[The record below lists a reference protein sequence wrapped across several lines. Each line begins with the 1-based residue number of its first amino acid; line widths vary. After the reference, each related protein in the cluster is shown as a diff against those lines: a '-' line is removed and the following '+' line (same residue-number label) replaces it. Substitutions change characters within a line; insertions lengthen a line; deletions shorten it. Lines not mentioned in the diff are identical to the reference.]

1 MNPADLLNRLEAEG
15 IGAALNLKVTADRKP
30 SDETR
35 ALIQENRDTLLE
47 YLAGKFVAANV
58 RGETHLTGAANVSE
72 PIQTDAPDMTH
83 GSNFHVD
90 GNFQRAGTLRNTAT
104 LPTSENTGVTLY
116 GDLLHSLMV
125 WVHRYHELRLEH
137 PGGVIPEASP
147 EQAAHHLQTSAWCV
161 LYDETKTIL
170 ATSGTVPSRVL
181 KDKTE
186 LQTTEPI
193 QAALNAVRHTRE
205 KVMN

>member
-1 MNPADLLNRLEAEG
+1 MDGGVLNPTDLLKSLGAEG
-15 IGAALNLKVTADRKP
+15 VSVSLNLKVTADEKP
-30 SDETR
+30 SEETR
-35 ALIQENRDTLLE
+35 ALIRDNRDALLE
-47 YLAGKFVAANV
+47 YLAGELVNV
-58 RGETHLTGAANVSE
+58 PHRAHL
-72 PIQTDAPDMTH
+72 PDAQ
-83 GSNFHVD
+83 
-90 GNFQRAGTLRNTAT
+90 NFQRAGTLRNSAT

-147 EQAAHHLQTSAWCV
+147 EQAVHHLQTSAWCV

-170 ATSGTVPSRVL
+170 ATSGTVPARVL

-186 LQTTEPI
+186 LQTTETI